1 MEGLQERTDEE
12 LLTLWETAPLAE
24 RDALVATL
32 KERNLYPSSVDDV
45 ERDYG
50 MYPSIDDPNFT
61 QKLLQKR
68 EFSETKQEKITDN
81 DIATKNPCDPEG
93 EFELTAVQRFVGR
106 FMSPE
111 CPYYS
116 ALLYHGVGVGK
127 TCAAI
132 TIAENHLRMFP
143 RKPVFIVAP
152 RTIQP
157 GFRRTIF
164 DDEALGIGESEE
176 PNISK
181 GCTGN
186 SYLKRTGSEY
196 EREKSVVAR
205 RVTQAINA
213 RYRILGYIQFYRYI
227 EDVLKSVPRGLEGD
241 ARRLAEIDLLR
252 REFSGRMVIIDEAHN
267 LRDNPREAGA
277 SQEDIDGAGDTELT
291 ETQAGKRLT
300 PSL

>member
-116 ALLYHGVGVGK
+116 ASCIMGSALVK
-127 TCAAI
+127 PAPP
-132 TIAENHLRMFP
+132 LR
-143 RKPVFIVAP
+143 
-152 RTIQP
+152 
-157 GFRRTIF
+157 
-164 DDEALGIGESEE
+164 
-176 PNISK
+176 
-181 GCTGN
+181 
-186 SYLKRTGSEY
+186 
-196 EREKSVVAR
+196 
-205 RVTQAINA
+205 
-213 RYRILGYIQFYRYI
+213 
-227 EDVLKSVPRGLEGD
+227 
-241 ARRLAEIDLLR
+241 LLR
-252 REFSGRMVIIDEAHN
+252 IICACF
-267 LRDNPREAGA
+267 PA
-277 SQEDIDGAGDTELT
+277 SQYLSWPRALSSQAFGAPFSMMRPSVSVNQRSPISQKDAQ
-291 ETQAGKRLT
+291 ET
-300 PSL
+300 PI